1 MRENKRKRKRT
12 IMRKIILIS
21 IICLIIL
28 VTHSLFHMTE
38 LVSFLLAYKIFA
50 EEHAEFVYFEQDVEF
65 IHITRTGGA
74 AIEAAASKHGLC
86 WAVCHFECTMSEIN
100 LPCPLR
106 SWKRRVPKPPHFGE
120 KWHVPPRYW
129 KPDLLD
135 GKKTFTVVRNPY
147 DRVIGEYYHQFGH
160 KGVDADNAE
169 FMNAWIQ
176 NMISDPER
184 VQFLPQYEYVFDKGD
199 QRIIDHVL
207 RFENLTESFN
217 ELMKVSGLP
226 PRLKPLQQST
236 HTLTV
241 THFTKET
248 IRIINNYAAKDFEA
262 FGYIPLNLSHDLDH
276 TNQQQRPIG
285 ELLQYGEVGGE
296 SGCLVAH
303 YKHKSDA
310 ENDARAKAY
319 HTGMFMS
326 GKLETESEISRRNK
340 CNKLQNLDMLKYASE
355 VRRSMQTPLNVST
368 TNHYE
373 KGFFALVTMF
383 QPIIEA
389 SYMEEWLHWYIL
401 QGVDHFYLYANE
413 DSPGS
418 DYVFLRPFLD
428 IGIVTLIPWPNDKI
442 LVIEPEDRIDR
453 HRLKHENWNGVSL
466 QHLAMVHFLKHFKS
480 ETIWIIKVDVDEYT
494 RSLVK
499 DHTLRDHLI
508 ANPQG
513 VQFLCPVIE
522 YGSSYHE
529 FRPEGLLL
537 ESYLRT
543 SKRILYNIGKVIAKT
558 EFISEYD
565 TGKAHFFK
573 MTVPGFG

>member
-1 MRENKRKRKRT
+1 
-12 IMRKIILIS
+12 
-21 IICLIIL
+21 
-28 VTHSLFHMTE
+28 
-38 LVSFLLAYKIFA
+38 
-50 EEHAEFVYFEQDVEF
+50 
-65 IHITRTGGA
+65 
-74 AIEAAASKHGLC
+74 
-86 WAVCHFECTMSEIN
+86 
-100 LPCPLR
+100 
-106 SWKRRVPKPPHFGE
+106 
-120 KWHVPPRYW
+120 
-129 KPDLLD
+129 
-135 GKKTFTVVRNPY
+135 
-147 DRVIGEYYHQFGH
+147 
-160 KGVDADNAE
+160 
-169 FMNAWIQ
+169 
-176 NMISDPER
+176 
-184 VQFLPQYEYVFDKGD
+184 
-199 QRIIDHVL
+199 
-207 RFENLTESFN
+207 
-217 ELMKVSGLP
+217 
-226 PRLKPLQQST
+226 
-236 HTLTV
+236 
-241 THFTKET
+241 
-248 IRIINNYAAKDFEA
+248 
-262 FGYIPLNLSHDLDH
+262 
-276 TNQQQRPIG
+276 
-285 ELLQYGEVGGE
+285 
-296 SGCLVAH
+296 
-303 YKHKSDA
+303 
-310 ENDARAKAY
+310 
-319 HTGMFMS
+319 MS

-373 KGFFALVTMF
+373 EGFFALVTMF

-413 DSPGS
+413 NSPGS
-418 DYVFLRPFLD
+418 GYVFLRPFLD

-453 HRLKHENWNGVSL
+453 YRLKHENWNGVSL

-543 SKRILYNIGKVIAKT
+543 SKRILYNIGNVIAKT